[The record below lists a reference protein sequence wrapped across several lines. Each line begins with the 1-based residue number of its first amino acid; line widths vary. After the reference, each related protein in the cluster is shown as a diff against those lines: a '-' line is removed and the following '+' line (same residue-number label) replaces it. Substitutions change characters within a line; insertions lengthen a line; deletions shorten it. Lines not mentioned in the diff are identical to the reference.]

1 MTNPAPALN
10 LRTLW
15 RLVGPRTMVLMTL
28 ACAVGGVRAWV
39 RRLLHRVRPEVET
52 APEGGE

>member
-1 MTNPAPALN
+1 MTNLAS

-15 RLVGPRTMVLMTL
+15 RLVGFRTMVLMTL
-28 ACAVGGVRAWV
+28 AYTVGTARAWL
-39 RRLLHRVRPEVET
+39 RRLAFRMTAEVET